1 MAETVVCSRLL
12 VNYVCIPHMCIL
24 KADFQ
29 CKSDGNRMC
38 HWKPCRISVNSH
50 ILIRIVVY

>member
-1 MAETVVCSRLL
+1 VAETVVCSRLL